1 MIKKT
6 KLSHRL
12 GILLC
17 FILFVTASFSQDN
30 KIMFCGNTG
39 NDLYTLLSKENYKIK
54 RYSSPSEAIKAAS
67 NNAVVIIVSD
77 SYPVVD
83 PSIKMTDDLLR
94 LVKEKKLK
102 VYIEYAS
109 SFPGLH
115 IEEKPIIT
123 SLERGVITADVFG
136 EKLKP
141 MSLVSIN
148 NCHVLPVEVKNPL
161 MVLGKVAGFDKAEYG
176 LDSTLTYPVL
186 FKMDNIF
193 FATTALSHFATGRY
207 GPTASWKII
216 WSYILSG
223 LTGKRN
229 ISSRSWPNYVTP
241 TYAAGVALPGNA
253 RKESIRKGV
262 EWFYNGRFFIDPSWK
277 ETWLKYQG
285 DGTKPFGPPVDQ
297 KLPNGDGSLG
307 ILEGHAST
315 IYYDGTQQYRYWM
328 RADVQGEASM
338 ALAAAGNMLNNNDYK
353 TKAKNL
359 GDFVFKTSNMRA
371 EAKNDSASPA
381 FGLIG
386 WATTHPGVFYGDDNA
401 RALLGYIAASAYL
414 KTDQWDKELLE
425 GILAN
430 FRTTGKLGFRGERLE
445 ENNIIKNG
453 WQYYADRDIKHI
465 SPHFESWMWA
475 CYLWLYDKTHYEPLL
490 TKTKE
495 AIKITMD
502 AYPGNWLWGSSM
514 QTQRARMILPLAWL
528 VRIENTEQHRKWLDI
543 MIKDVM
549 KYQVEAG
556 ALREE
561 IGKGEGRFI
570 PVKSNKDYGVDE
582 ASLIFKN
589 GEPAAC
595 MLYTCN
601 FAVFAL
607 NEAVHATGNAE
618 YKKALDKLSDFLVR
632 IQVKSKKFN
641 DIDGAW
647 FRAFDYKRW
656 DYWASNSDAGW
667 GAWCTLTG
675 WIQSWIVT
683 TLVQIEQKQSYWD
696 LTKNSGIN
704 KYMQRTVNQMF
715 KR

>member
-1 MIKKT
+1 MKIKPVIA
-6 KLSHRL
+6 
-12 GILLC
+12 GILCLLIFTMSAC
-17 FILFVTASFSQDN
+17 GKPNAIFFCGSSSNDLFILLKEQ
-30 KIMFCGNTG
+30 G
-39 NDLYTLLSKENYKIK
+39 YTLK
-54 RYSSPSEAIKAAS
+54 RFDSPQQAINAAS
-67 NNAVVIIVSD
+67 KGSAVIIVSD
-77 SYPVVD
+77 SYPQLNAKLNID
-83 PSIKMTDDLLR
+83 EALLNLSKEKGLR
-94 LVKEKKLK
+94 LYL
-102 VYIEYAS
+102 EYATA
-109 SFPGLH
+109 FPGMK
-115 IEEKPIIT
+115 IQQEPVIT
-123 SLERGVITADVFG
+123 SLERGVITSPVFG
-136 EKLKP
+136 EELKT
-141 MSLVSIN
+141 MSLLSIN
-148 NCHVLPVEVKNPL
+148 NCHLLPVEAKDPL
-161 MVLGKVAGFDKAEYG
+161 IVLGKVAGFDKAEYG

-186 FKMDNIF
+186 FKNGNVL
-193 FATTALSHFATGRY
+193 FATTALSHFATARY
-207 GPTASWKII
+207 GPAESWKTV
-216 WSYILSG
+216 WSYIISQ
-223 LTGKRN
+223 LTGEKN
-229 ISSRSWPNYVTP
+229 IAFKSWPAYLTP
-241 TYAAGVALPGNA
+241 MYTEKAALPANA
-253 RKESIRKGV
+253 RQTSIKKGV
-262 EWFYNGRFFIDPSWK
+262 DWFYKGRFFIDPSW
-277 ETWLKYQG
+277 EQTWLKYQG

-297 KLPNGDGSLG
+297 KLPNGDGKLG

-315 IYYDGTQQYRYWM
+315 IYYNGEQEYRYWM

-338 ALAAAGNMLNNNDYK
+338 ALAAAGSMLNNSDYK
-353 TKAKNL
+353 TKARNL

-371 EAKNDSASPA
+371 GEKNDSTSPA

-414 KTDQWDKELLE
+414 KTDQWDKELVE
-425 GILAN
+425 GILSN
-430 FRTTGKLGFRGERLE
+430 FRTTGKQGFRGERLE
-445 ENNIIKNG
+445 EKNILKNG
-453 WQYYADRDIKHI
+453 WEYYYNRDVKHI

-475 CYLWLYDKTHYEPLL
+475 CYLWLYDKTKYEPLL
-490 TKTKE
+490 TRTKE

-502 AYPGNWLWGSSM
+502 AYPNSWLWGSSM

-543 MIKDVM
+543 MVNDVM
-549 KYQVEAG
+549 KYQVESG

-607 NEAVHATGNAE
+607 NEAVHATGDPK
-618 YKKALDKLSDFLVR
+618 YKEALNKLADFLVR
-632 IQVKSKKFN
+632 IQVNSKKFN
-641 DIDGAW
+641 DLDGAW
-647 FRAFDYKRW
+647 FRAFDYDRW

-696 LTKNSGIN
+696 ITKQSEVNR
-704 KYMQRTVNQMF
+704 YMQQAVGQMF
-715 KR
+715 KK

>member
-1 MIKKT
+1 MTLKSILAGIFCLLMTNMCACGQSKT
-6 KLSHRL
+6 IFFCGSANNDLF
-12 GILLC
+12 ILLKHEGY
-17 FILFVTASFSQDN
+17 S
-30 KIMFCGNTG
+30 
-39 NDLYTLLSKENYKIK
+39 IK
-54 RYSSPSEAIKAAS
+54 RFDSPQQVINAATKGS
-67 NNAVVIIVSD
+67 PVIIVSD
-77 SYPVVD
+77 FYPQVNTKNNI
-83 PSIKMTDDLLR
+83 SEDLLNLSNEKR
-94 LVKEKKLK
+94 LRLYV
-102 VYIEYAS
+102 EYVSA
-109 SFPGLH
+109 FPGLK
-115 IEEKPIIT
+115 ITPEPVIT
-123 SLERGVITADVFG
+123 SLERGVITSKLFG
-136 EKLKP
+136 DELKP

-148 NCHVLPVEVKNPL
+148 NCHLLPVGNKDPL
-161 MVLGKVAGFDKAEYG
+161 IVLGKVAGFDKAEYG

-186 FKMDNIF
+186 FKTGNTLF
-193 FATTALSHFATGRY
+193 STTALSHFATGRY
-207 GPTASWKII
+207 GPTESWKII
-216 WSYILSG
+216 WSHILSE
-223 LTGKRN
+223 LTGKKN
-229 ISSRSWPNYVTP
+229 IVFKSWPSYVSPMYSANAT
-241 TYAAGVALPGNA
+241 LPANA
-253 RKESIRKGV
+253 RQTSIKKGV
-262 EWFYNGRFFIDPSWK
+262 DWFYKGRFFIHPSW
-277 ETWLKYQG
+277 EQTWLKYQG
-285 DGTKPFGPPVDQ
+285 DGTKPFGPPVGQ
-297 KLPNGDGSLG
+297 QLPNGDGKLG

-315 IYYDGTQQYRYWM
+315 IYYDGKQQYRYWM

-338 ALAAAGNMLNNNDYK
+338 ALAAAGDMLNNNDYK
-353 TKAKNL
+353 AKAKNL

-371 EAKNDSASPA
+371 EHKNDSTSSA

-414 KTDQWDKELLE
+414 KTDQWDKELVE
-425 GILAN
+425 GILSN
-430 FRTTGKLGFRGERLE
+430 FRTTGKQGFRGERLE

-453 WQYYADRDIKHI
+453 WEYYWNRDIQHI

-495 AIKITMD
+495 AIRITMD
-502 AYPGNWLWGSSM
+502 AYPDNWLWGSSM

-528 VRIENTEQHRKWLDI
+528 VRVENTEQHRKWLDI
-543 MIKDVM
+543 MVNDVM
-549 KYQVEAG
+549 KYQVESG

-607 NEAVHATGNAE
+607 NEAVHATGNPK
-618 YKKALDKLSDFLVR
+618 YKEAVDKLADFLVR
-632 IQVKSKKFN
+632 IQVNSKKFN

-647 FRAFDYKRW
+647 FRAFDYERW

-683 TLVQIEQKQSYWD
+683 TLAQIEQKQSYWD
-696 LTKNSGIN
+696 LTKKSGVN
-704 KYMQRTVNQMF
+704 KHMQHAVHQMF
-715 KR
+715 KK